1 MDELTQ
7 LIKKTIKYK
16 FSSTRRFSEEIGIPQ
31 TTIVSSIKN
40 GINGTAFSTVC
51 KMCRALDIKLVDGI
65 YPVVVSDT
73 TKNIIDK
80 LSKLDDKGIHTVA
93 TILEMEYVRCRTEA
107 DIVSVA
113 EKNANE
119 PIILTGEQIP
129 SKSDISEL
137 LRSISE

>member
-113 EKNANE
+113 ETNANE